1 MRILYASIN
10 SELSWQP
17 ASSCQTSPLRASGMP
32 FFASCW
38 TCLGLCDRF
47 WCHLTRTSCHAS
59 RRLSSVTSLLT
70 TPDPLNRGSSPSE
83 KWKSHLWIA
92 VIWTTLGI
100 IRGMLH
106 WILFVKPVCF
116 PLKKS
121 ICRPNKH
128 FCLPFNQQN
137 QFAYVFWSLHV
148 THPLSLV

>member
-1 MRILYASIN
+1 MKICRFQSLYMPIIKLNTSLIFNKKIYIVYKKVLTCNTKLKLTHIEINQHYFLLFFLTFVMRILYASIN

-70 TPDPLNRGSSPSE
+70 TPDPLNKGSSPSE
-83 KWKSHLWIA
+83 K
-92 VIWTTLGI
+92 
-100 IRGMLH
+100 
-106 WILFVKPVCF
+106 
-116 PLKKS
+116 
-121 ICRPNKH
+121 
-128 FCLPFNQQN
+128 
-137 QFAYVFWSLHV
+137 
-148 THPLSLV
+148 